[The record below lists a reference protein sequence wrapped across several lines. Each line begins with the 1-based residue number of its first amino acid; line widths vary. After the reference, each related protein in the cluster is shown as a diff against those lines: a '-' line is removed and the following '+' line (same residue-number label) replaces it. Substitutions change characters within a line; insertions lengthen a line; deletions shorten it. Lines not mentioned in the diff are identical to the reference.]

1 MTESCTDTTPNQC
14 FIICTHLVLGKP
26 VHKNCDKFFGK
37 LLNGGRS
44 HPIPKNVA
52 DLLVYFLCL
61 LSLFWGYFGK
71 FRIFREN
78 ICKILLKKNRHNF
91 HFQHPAKPHFTNANL
106 SRLHISSNDP
116 INVNLK
122 RFNFKSLDLIYFGH
136 WTGQRNSE
144 KLSELSSCV

>member
-1 MTESCTDTTPNQC
+1 MENFGFSE
-14 FIICTHLVLGKP
+14 
-26 VHKNCDKFFGK
+26 KNLQNTF
-37 LLNGGRS
+37 
-44 HPIPKNVA
+44 KN
-52 DLLVYFLCL
+52 
-61 LSLFWGYFGK
+61 
-71 FRIFREN
+71 
-78 ICKILLKKNRHNF
+78 NRHNF

>member
-1 MTESCTDTTPNQC
+1 MSFE
-14 FIICTHLVLGKP
+14 
-26 VHKNCDKFFGK
+26 
-37 LLNGGRS
+37 
-44 HPIPKNVA
+44 PILEV
-52 DLLVYFLCL
+52 FL
-61 LSLFWGYFGK
+61 
-71 FRIFREN
+71 RISDFREKN
-78 ICKILLKKNRHNF
+78 LQNILLRNRHNF
-91 HFQHPAKPHFTNANL
+91 HFQHPAKPNFTNANL